1 MTLNGRGLLQP
12 PPFLSRMTLRMPFL
26 QERRPPHS
34 SWASSSETP
43 VWMHNT
49 NATADVS
56 PYNGISAILGQH
68 KACAQIA
75 MIMNGRGLSP
85 PPPFGLR
92 SLYTHTSYHLTWHTA
107 PMMHRSHKLATM
119 SSYSGC
125 PLRLFPNE
133 PSRIRLCRTVPRM
146 LAYLATTWRSR
157 QYLLLPIPESKNAST
172 VMYATSITISGSK
185 NAKIQPSEA
194 TWQNSPT
201 RKCARPSCTLCPR
214 RLAEASPHD
223 KLWGIDPTACDPE
236 STNASTVM
244 CATLAT
250 TSCKKIA
257 NISSRA
263 ATWRHSHKK
272 MRYALSLDIL
282 ANAASPKLAP

>member
-1 MTLNGRGLLQP
+1 MIRRSQPPLLQ
-12 PPFLSRMTLRMPFL
+12 MT
-26 QERRPPHS
+26 
-34 SWASSSETP
+34 
-43 VWMHNT
+43 
-49 NATADVS
+49 
-56 PYNGISAILGQH
+56 
-68 KACAQIA
+68 
-75 MIMNGRGLSP
+75 
-85 PPPFGLR
+85 
-92 SLYTHTSYHLTWHTA
+92 
-107 PMMHRSHKLATM
+107 
-119 SSYSGC
+119 
-125 PLRLFPNE
+125 
-133 PSRIRLCRTVPRM
+133 
-146 LAYLATTWRSR
+146 
-157 QYLLLPIPESKNAST
+157 PESKNASV

-194 TWQNSPT
+194 TWQNSPRT

-223 KLWGIDPTACDPE
+223 KLWVIGLSACDPE

-272 MRYALSLDIL
+272 MRYALSLNIL
-282 ANAASPKLAP
+282 ANAASSKLAP